1 MTEARKHLT
10 ERELEI
16 LELREQKVSY
26 RIIAEKYGVSQS
38 RAQSIYKQAKRR
50 LREEQ
55 RRILTRKANQMIV
68 PTGFSRSQ
76 LIIIR
81 DALYTLR
88 LTISNSV
95 THTWRNL
102 TELEEKDPVYQ
113 KAGQVLVMV
122 EKLLEKTSGQ
132 VTNMV
137 EENTK
142 ETVPEMLALI
152 QDVRQKKG
160 GGEE

>member
-26 RIIAEKYGVSQS
+26 REIAERYGISQS
-38 RAQSIYKQAKRR
+38 RAQSVCTQAKRR

-55 RRILTRKANQMIV
+55 RRILTGKANQMIV
-68 PTGFSRSQ
+68 PTAFTRSQ

-88 LTISNSV
+88 QTMSNSV

-102 TELEEKDPVYQ
+102 MELEEKDPVYQ
-113 KAGQVLVMV
+113 KAEQILEMV
-122 EKLLEKTSGQ
+122 EKLLEKTSGK
-132 VTNMV
+132 VAHIV

-142 ETVPEMLALI
+142 ETIPEMLAFI
-152 QDVRQKKG
+152 QDARQEKG
-160 GGEE
+160 GVEE

>member
-113 KAGQVLVMV
+113 EAGQVLVMV